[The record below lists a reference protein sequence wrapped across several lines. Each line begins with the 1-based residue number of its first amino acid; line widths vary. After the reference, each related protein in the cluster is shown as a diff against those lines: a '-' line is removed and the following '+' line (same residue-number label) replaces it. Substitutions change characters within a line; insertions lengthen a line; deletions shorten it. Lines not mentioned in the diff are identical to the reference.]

1 MCRLKRKKKVKKA
14 DAFVV
19 GCGLGKKGKVVKK
32 YLKRKRPCVIDADAL
47 NYLAKHKNKLKR
59 LRPDCVLTP
68 HPAEMARLCD
78 CSVAKIEENRFGAA
92 RDFAVAYNTTV
103 LLKGNR
109 TLIADPQGNVYVN
122 MSGNSALAKGGSGD
136 VLAGVIGSLLAQGYD
151 AVTAARLGAYIHGSA
166 AEILTENGNSEASVL
181 PSDLPRVIGNLI

>member
-1 MCRLKRKKKVKKA
+1 M
-14 DAFVV
+14 
-19 GCGLGKKGKVVKK
+19 
-32 YLKRKRPCVIDADAL
+32 
-47 NYLAKHKNKLKR
+47 
-59 LRPDCVLTP
+59 
-68 HPAEMARLCD
+68 
-78 CSVAKIEENRFGAA
+78 
-92 RDFAVAYNTTV
+92 

-151 AVTAARLGAYIHGSA
+151 AVTAARLGAYIHGIA

-181 PSDLPRVIGNLI
+181 PSDLPCVIGNLI